1 MRKKAVMAT
10 RSRKIN
16 TYALL
21 CLLLASTAGFSF
33 AGQAK
38 ANPYTNPVPNTPVT
52 DKPNIDFSLDTTYSP
67 INTIKFN
74 VSLPNSWFWFFS
86 TGLPNYTNATVQ
98 LGIIESVSCLLD
110 QKQILYND
118 TTGVTYSPT
127 GLTPRFLDFEINES
141 SLPIGQHTVDIIV
154 DAFTVYGSKFTP
166 SHCDVSTSATFTFTA
181 RALSTPT
188 PTVIPTLTP
197 TPTPT
202 PNPSPTPSSP
212 PTQEPTLEPTVSPT
226 PTDQNQTLDL
236 TPTLALAGLA
246 VIAIAVLALFYFKRR
261 RN

>member
-1 MRKKAVMAT
+1 M
-10 RSRKIN
+10 
-16 TYALL
+16 
-21 CLLLASTAGFSF
+21 
-33 AGQAK
+33 
-38 ANPYTNPVPNTPVT
+38 
-52 DKPNIDFSLDTTYSP
+52 
-67 INTIKFN
+67 
-74 VSLPNSWFWFFS
+74 
-86 TGLPNYTNATVQ
+86 
-98 LGIIESVSCLLD
+98 
-110 QKQILYND
+110 
-118 TTGVTYSPT
+118 
-127 GLTPRFLDFEINES
+127 S
-141 SLPIGQHTVDIIV
+141 SLISLSKVTKSYKLGEDIIV

-166 SHCDVSTSATFTFTA
+166 SHYDVSTSATFTFTA